1 MIIAACFTQGDS
13 DYLFPGRHGIFYDRK
28 GQDWDAV
35 ITSLADNPIAI
46 REAVFSPYKKFVRLI
61 EDQVAKRAA
70 AADAASG
77 ATVFN
82 AAATATGPGA
92 PAPAA
97 SKKLDIGTVAALGIA
112 AGAIGTF
119 FTTLA
124 AYATHVL
131 SGGAWMIV
139 AALVG
144 VLLVISGPSVLI
156 AWLKLRQRT
165 LGPILDANGW
175 AINGRVKIN
184 LPLGEAL
191 THRAVLPPGSQR
203 LIEDPYE
210 DKAAK
215 RRRRQLTALFIL
227 AIVAIGA
234 WSLRHT
240 GVFTW
245 LRAHL
250 GF

>member
-1 MIIAACFTQGDS
+1 MTIAACFTQGDS

-77 ATVFN
+77 TTLFN
-82 AAATATGPGA
+82 LTSTASTPAQPGAAA
-92 PAPAA
+92 
-97 SKKLDIGTVAALGIA
+97 SRKIDIGTVAALGVA
-112 AGAIGTF
+112 AGALGTCLTAF
-119 FTTLA
+119 LG
-124 AYATHVL
+124 YATHIL
-131 SGGAWMIV
+131 TGGAWMV
-139 AALVG
+139 AAAFIG
-144 VLLVISGPSVLI
+144 LLAVISGPSVLI

-191 THRAVLPPGSQR
+191 TQRAVLPPGTHR
-203 LIEDPYE
+203 MIEDPYE
-210 DKAAK
+210 DKAAA
-215 RRRRQLTALFIL
+215 RRRRQFVLMIL
-227 AIVAIGA
+227 LVFLAASA

-240 GVFTW
+240 GAWTW
-245 LRAHL
+245 LRVHL